1 MTFGELVRGERRSAK
16 LTQQELADKV
26 NVSKMTI
33 RRIEAISTD
42 EELKSIRLETIVSI
56 ARVLKSYEIMSM
68 AAGGYGMPP
77 GYDSENWSSL
87 ERSAPPE
94 SIMDLFN
101 QLNALGQKRVMEYA
115 RDLLDNPK
123 YRNTEEE

>member
-42 EELKSIRLETIVSI
+42 EELKSIRLETIISI
-56 ARVLKSYEIMSM
+56 ARVLKSYAIMSM
-68 AAGGYGMPP
+68 AAGGYGMPE
-77 GYDSENWSSL
+77 YDSENWSSL
-87 ERSAPPE
+87 EHSAPPE
-94 SIMDLFN
+94 SIIDIFT
-101 QLNALGQKRVMEYA
+101 QLNAQGQKRVLEYA
-115 RDLLDNPK
+115 KDLLDNPK
-123 YRNTEEE
+123 YRKNEVE